1 MEKYTLADFKTF
13 EQDKV
18 GYIICPTG
26 DYTEMKEFPK
36 KCSFGERC
44 SFGEGCRFGKECSFE
59 NGTVSGQAVRM
70 LQISRIGSRNGCTY
84 FWRRDEGKGIYV
96 RCGCFAGDIEAFAAK
111 VEETHRDAP
120 QYLKEYRGA
129 IAYAK
134 SVLEG

>member
-44 SFGEGCRFGKECSFE
+44 SFGEGCSFGEECSFE
-59 NGTVSGQAVRM
+59 NGAVVGKELRM
-70 LQISRIGSRNGCTY
+70 LQVSRIGSRGGCTY
-84 FWRRDEGKGIYV
+84 FWKHDKGIYV
-96 RCGCFAGDIEAFAAK
+96 RCGCFSGDMEAFAAK
-111 VEETHRDAP
+111 VEETHKDNK

-134 SVLEG
+134 SIMAG